1 MFFSR
6 NLHGD
11 DAQQLQRWTDRGQ
24 CRGNCAWTS
33 ADDLIL
39 MDVKSGL
46 SRAVPSTAV
55 TPVQELS
62 PPQQVDL
69 MMLKSQLQ
77 QTNRL
82 KTSIQNAINQGPL
95 QWQEGGAYQESVAL
109 HEQGRDVQK
118 SSQMH

>member
-1 MFFSR
+1 M
-6 NLHGD
+6 
-11 DAQQLQRWTDRGQ
+11 DR
-24 CRGNCAWTS
+24 
-33 ADDLIL
+33 
-39 MDVKSGL
+39 KSGL

-82 KTSIQNAINQGPL
+82 KTSIQNAIKALSNGKREELTKNLLPFMSKDVMYSEIIL
-95 QWQEGGAYQESVAL
+95 PVAGVL
-109 HEQGRDVQK
+109 PQTVSEVITDALKTPAMQ
-118 SSQMH
+118 